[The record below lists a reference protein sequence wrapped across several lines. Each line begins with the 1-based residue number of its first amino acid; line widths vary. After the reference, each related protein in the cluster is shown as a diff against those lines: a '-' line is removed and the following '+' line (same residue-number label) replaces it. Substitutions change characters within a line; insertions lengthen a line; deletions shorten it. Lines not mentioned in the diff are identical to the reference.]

1 MSLNGIQLPA
11 LVLQELFAHSLI
23 DTGQA
28 NNLTGPV
35 PGLPFAYLGNNQK
48 NVAIIVDYPES
59 VYCTDEELN
68 FLLNILSACK
78 LTMEDI
84 ALLNHNKNPNI
95 TYQDIFKHLHA
106 VKILLIGVS
115 PADIQLPM
123 DFPYYQIQRYNNQ
136 VYLSAPGLKLIKE
149 DREQKTRL
157 WVSLKQVFSIT

>member
-1 MSLNGIQLPA
+1 MPTIQQLVRKGREIIKSKSKSRA
-11 LVLQELFAHSLI
+11 L
-23 DTGQA
+23 
-28 NNLTGPV
+28 
-35 PGLPFAYLGNNQK
+35 
-48 NVAIIVDYPES
+48 
-59 VYCTDEELN
+59 
-68 FLLNILSACK
+68 
-78 LTMEDI
+78 
-84 ALLNHNKNPNI
+84 
-95 TYQDIFKHLHA
+95 DIFKHLHA